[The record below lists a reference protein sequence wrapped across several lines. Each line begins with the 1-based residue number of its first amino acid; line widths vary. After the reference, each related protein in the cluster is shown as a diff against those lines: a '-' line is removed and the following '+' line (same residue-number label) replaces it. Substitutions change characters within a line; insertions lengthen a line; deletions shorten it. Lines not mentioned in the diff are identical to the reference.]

1 MGKGV
6 SIKLKKKDLKPFE
19 KLQKVPFE
27 IGGIMDINSS
37 GLQRAAFVI
46 GQHTAVKASQL
57 PNYSIQ
63 YHTHPNIP
71 SLPSDQD
78 ALEYVLKRYRAG
90 QNKNKGDNS
99 ELFPIDALVQTISDS
114 DLATF
119 SMSLLEKKT
128 QVMMIFSPEGIY
140 ILNSEIDKIN
150 KYKKEKKDKESK
162 KDKELKDHIKSESRI
177 YLKKRNNILTDLEN
191 DLLSNLKGNSVESQK
206 KLLVDFQK
214 KVGYSISKLVDSSDF
229 FIDCDYF
236 PWSSKEIKFKLN
248 PKGFNFDNRS
258 IFIKLNSN

>member
-46 GQHTAVKASQL
+46 GQQTAVKASQL

-71 SLPSDQD
+71 ALPSDQD
-78 ALEYVLKRYRAG
+78 TIEYVLKRYRSG
-90 QNKNKGDNS
+90 QNKNKGPNS
-99 ELFPIDALVQTISDS
+99 NLFPIDVLVQSVSDS
-114 DLATF
+114 DLYTF
-119 SMSLLEKKT
+119 SISLLDKKT

-150 KYKKEKKDKESK
+150 IYKKNKEKDLKPHLKKESRK
-162 KDKELKDHIKSESRI
+162 
-177 YLKKRNNILTDLEN
+177 YLKKRNEILSEFEKKILEEMEGA
-191 DLLSNLKGNSVESQK
+191 SIEKQK
-206 KLLVDFQK
+206 KLLEEFQK
-214 KVGYSISKLVDSSDF
+214 NVGKSIAKLIDSSDF

-236 PWSSKEIKFKLN
+236 PWNSKEIKFKVN
-248 PKGFNFDNRS
+248 PKGFKLNNNS
-258 IFIKLNSN
+258 IFIKLISN